1 MRERTSS
8 LEEELRA
15 WLKGAGK
22 VVVAGIG
29 NGIRRDD
36 FVGVKVAQDLVGKV
50 SKNVHL
56 IECETVPES
65 FVDEIIEISPSHVL
79 LVDAALL
86 GLPPG
91 TAHLYDVEEVVNSA
105 SISTHTLPLRVFC
118 EYVFTLTGAKIALL
132 LIEPKDTDFGEG
144 MSEELEKAAYR
155 IVKNLAGTL
164 P

>member
-36 FVGVKVAQDLVGKV
+36 FVGVKVAQDLAGKV

-91 TAHLYDVEEVVNSA
+91 TAHLYDVEEVVNST

-132 LIEPKDTDFGEG
+132 LIEPKYTDFGEG
-144 MSEELEKAAYR
+144 MSEELEKATYR